1 MTTRKLI
8 VALTLA
14 LSTSFASQAFAQ
26 PDTQGGPSGAKS
38 AISAH
43 RMAALKKCTDG
54 IKFESDKYVNCMTR
68 EGENP

>member
-1 MTTRKLI
+1 MSKTL
-8 VALTLA
+8 VALASGLSVALLA
-14 LSTSFASQAFAQ
+14 AQAFAQ
-26 PDTQGGPSGAKS
+26 VDTQRPPPGPNS

-54 IKFESDKYVNCMTR
+54 IKFESDRYVNCMTS